1 MSDPQLDPIIPEPN
15 APAPR
20 RRALFSVVLPHLLT
34 ASAAVLIALL
44 IFFALPSRTTV
55 APQLVATITP
65 PAAAPTAADQPALAL
80 SPLPEPSEVIATP
93 ARPASADEGVLSQEI
108 IDLKDE
114 NRQLWS
120 ALYLMRATMQLGDLE
135 VALQNNDLAE
145 VERLLL
151 TVRVSLDAAYTFS
164 AEQEKGPIEAFRLD
178 LGRISDDLRLRP
190 EGLDRR
196 LHELSRL
203 VLSLVDE
210 GG

>member
-1 MSDPQLDPIIPEPN
+1 M
-15 APAPR
+15 PR
-20 RRALFSVVLPHLLT
+20 GRSVFSAILPHLIS
-34 ASAAVLIALL
+34 AGAAVLITLL
-44 IFFALPSRTTV
+44 IVLLLPVRPSA
-55 APQLVATITP
+55 APPLVATSTP
-65 PAAAPTAADQPALAL
+65 PAALATTVGQPAAA
-80 SPLPEPSEVIATP
+80 SPAPSEASATP
-93 ARPASADEGVLSQEI
+93 VRPSSADAGVLSQEI
-108 IDLKDE
+108 IDLRDE

-120 ALYLMRATMQLGDLE
+120 ALYLMRAAMQLKDLE
-135 VALQNNDLAE
+135 LALQNNDLAE

-151 TVRVSLDAAYTFS
+151 TVRVSFDAAYAFS

-196 LHELSRL
+196 LNELRGL

>member
-1 MSDPQLDPIIPEPN
+1 M
-15 APAPR
+15 
-20 RRALFSVVLPHLLT
+20 
-34 ASAAVLIALL
+34 
-44 IFFALPSRTTV
+44 
-55 APQLVATITP
+55 
-65 PAAAPTAADQPALAL
+65 
-80 SPLPEPSEVIATP
+80 
-93 ARPASADEGVLSQEI
+93 LSQEI

-196 LHELSRL
+196 LHELRRL